1 VRIVAVANQ
10 KGGVGKT
17 TTAIHVAHALAL
29 SGRLTGLLDLDP
41 QGNATLAVQSMQGSD
56 DSLGDGDLTHLRG
69 ADARFWL
76 LPSSG
81 DARLA
86 RDSTPNQEALTRL
99 CDSMAAAGFEW
110 LIVDCPPRM
119 DAWAWTGICLADE
132 VLIPVQTEFL
142 ALQGLSQMMQT
153 LREAAEET
161 PGKAKLLAIL
171 ATMVD
176 FREPVTREI
185 LTDLRSNLGARLADT
200 VILRDPASS
209 RLRATARRCS
219 STTSCARARARTSS
233 SHGR

>member
-1 VRIVAVANQ
+1 
-10 KGGVGKT
+10 
-17 TTAIHVAHALAL
+17 
-29 SGRLTGLLDLDP
+29 
-41 QGNATLAVQSMQGSD
+41 
-56 DSLGDGDLTHLRG
+56 
-69 ADARFWL
+69 
-76 LPSSG
+76 
-81 DARLA
+81 
-86 RDSTPNQEALTRL
+86 
-99 CDSMAAAGFEW
+99 
-110 LIVDCPPRM
+110 M

-200 VILRDPASS
+200 VILRDPAFIE
-209 RLRATARRCS
+209 AA
-219 STTSCARARARTSS
+219 
-233 SHGR
+233 SHGKTVFEYDFMCKGARSYLELAREVIHGGTTTR